1 MLPRNASKDTDGS
14 SGNWNN
20 RNTRKSL
27 KIARTPIKDLAQKK
41 ALIMTT

>member
-20 RNTRKSL
+20 RNIRKSL
-27 KIARTPIKDLAQKK
+27 KVARTPIKDIAQKR